1 MLCFR
6 IPRRFLTQILTN
18 KERIFHLVCACV
30 FLYMIRDLKNFQN
43 CNHDNNTP
51 SQTKPVFH
59 QNPSKIKTKKESSAE
74 LKDTEIKIK
83 KKELGN
89 LSKTLLLIYT

>member
-30 FLYMIRDLKNFQN
+30 FLYMIRDLKNIQN
-43 CNHDNNTP
+43 CNQVNNNTP
-51 SQTKPVFH
+51 PQPIP
-59 QNPSKIKTKKESSAE
+59 NPSKIEMKKER
-74 LKDTEIKIK
+74 
-83 KKELGN
+83 
-89 LSKTLLLIYT
+89 